1 MSTIVVTPP
10 QAAAREPVSNVSL
23 ANVPPKGSSM
33 CVCTSM
39 PPGITYL
46 PAASMMTASPSS
58 AKNPGLPTAVMTS
71 SVINTS
77 WAMTPW
83 VETTL
88 PFLINVVVMV
98 RLPLHQLVVGVGP
111 AVPVE
116 GPAITYQF
124 DLVDVEVAHDELRL
138 VRVAHVA
145 DELTFGVHEVA
156 LPVEVVV
163 AERLDAHAV
172 DGADVVHVGDGSGR
186 LLDAPDVLAEAAM
199 CGRRVE
205 HDLGAVQA
213 KGPPTLGE
221 VAVVADVD
229 ANLADRRL
237 EDRIATVAGTEVEL
251 LPEALGLRNVL
262 LAELAEVL
270 PVGVDHGRGVVVHPG
285 LLVLVHRQHHHHAE
299 LLGDARELLGGRP
312 VGDQLGV
319 AVVLGVLHLAEVGAV
334 EQLLEADDLGAFSL
348 GIVRGLFVLFD
359 HRLLRSCPVGLK
371 KRSTDDVRH
380 EA

>member
-10 QAAAREPVSNVSL
+10 QDAAREPVSNVAL
-23 ANVPPKGSSM
+23 ANVPPKSSSM
-33 CVCTSM
+33 CVCTSL

-46 PAASMMTASPSS
+46 PAASMMTALPSS

-77 WAMTPW
+77 WAMTPV
-83 VETTL
+83 VETPL

-163 AERLDAHAV
+163 AERLDADAV
-172 DGADVVHVGDGSGR
+172 DGADVVHVGDGGGR
-186 LLDAPDVLAEAAM
+186 LLDAPDVLAETAM

-213 KGPPTLGE
+213 EGPPTLGE
-221 VAVVADVD
+221 VAVVADVHAD
-229 ANLADRRL
+229 LADRGV
-237 EDRIATVAGTEVEL
+237 EDRVPAVAGAEVEL
-251 LPEALGLRNVL
+251 LPEALGLGDVL
-262 LAELAEVL
+262 LAELAEVAA
-270 PVGVDHGRGVVVHPG
+270 VGVDDRGGVVVHPG
-285 LLVLVHRQHHHHAE
+285 LHQLVHRQHHHHPE
-299 LLGDARELLGGRP
+299 LLGDGHEALRRRT

-319 AVVLGVLHLAEVGAV
+319 AVVLRVLPREKVRAV
-334 EQLLEADDLGAFSL
+334 EQPLEADALG
-348 GIVRGLFVLFD
+348 
-359 HRLLRSCPVGLK
+359 
-371 KRSTDDVRH
+371 
-380 EA
+380 